1 MNANIEDL
9 LEEIDEEIDKAWS
22 LPLTGGKCAIAADW
36 LREKIDDVRANLP
49 SEVRQAKAIV
59 ADRADIIAT
68 AKKEAED
75 IIRKAEERA
84 RRMVAEEEIYKQAQT
99 AASELLSQS
108 QQKAREMRKGATDF
122 AITGFTCDSEYQG
135 FTLTLEDGILLARL
149 TEPELASNGSL
160 KLYPILTH
168 LPTGQQVT
176 LDKALTLKVQ
186 IYSGRPSVTVSASG
200 KLDTIVPGSRITYT
214 IKKLSNISGTPEA
227 VRLEGIGAE
236 QFRVTLEGN
245 TAVLTLDP
253 EVPQLKGKT
262 Y

>member
-36 LREKIDDVRANLP
+36 LRDKLADIRANLP

-84 RRMVAEEEIYKQAQT
+84 RRMMAEEEIYKQAQT

-122 AITGFTCDSEYQG
+122 A
-135 FTLTLEDGILLARL
+135 EDVLRRTEEVLAGRIGDVRQARQLLR
-149 TEPELASNGSL
+149 N
-160 KLYPILTH
+160 
-168 LPTGQQVT
+168 
-176 LDKALTLKVQ
+176 
-186 IYSGRPSVTVSASG
+186 PSRFEEKSA
-200 KLDTIVPGSRITYT
+200 
-214 IKKLSNISGTPEA
+214 EA
-227 VRLEGIGAE
+227 EENA
-236 QFRVTLEGN
+236 
-245 TAVLTLDP
+245 
-253 EVPQLKGKT
+253 
-262 Y
+262 